1 MAHGTFA
8 DGSVVLWDTR
18 EAKPA
23 KRLADPSNYD
33 SIPYCLDWSPL
44 DSSIFATGFEDGSVH
59 VYSIKD
65 TTKVIFSYTPHTR
78 AVNRVAFSPRSPEWL
93 ASVSD
98 DTLVHVQNVIHN
110 MAVLRND
117 THSDFVR
124 GLSWSPL
131 DDSLLTSG
139 WDKAVVTHMCGL
151 SASSDLAVEFSKSQN
166 TSVISV
172 DSEPPLQVQV
182 NGDLKEGEEE
192 TMDVADVEQVVTNG
206 YKSCESKMEEV
217 RQETS

>member
-1 MAHGTFA
+1 M
-8 DGSVVLWDTR
+8 
-18 EAKPA
+18 
-23 KRLADPSNYD
+23 
-33 SIPYCLDWSPL
+33 
-44 DSSIFATGFEDGSVH
+44 
-59 VYSIKD
+59 
-65 TTKVIFSYTPHTR
+65 
-78 AVNRVAFSPRSPEWL
+78 
-93 ASVSD
+93 
-98 DTLVHVQNVIHN
+98 
-110 MAVLRND
+110 
-117 THSDFVR
+117 
-124 GLSWSPL
+124 SWSPL

-192 TMDVADVEQVVTNG
+192 TMDVADIEQVVTNG